1 MSENI
6 MPLSD
11 AVEGYALFDNMKV
24 QKGTKA
30 SEYYPHVIITGGS
43 DLRCNE
49 VDAHAET
56 SSYCTTTYNEIP
68 NSLAF
73 LPHRVLEVVF
83 CKDAAIIILI
93 I

>member
-56 SSYCTTTYNEIP
+56 SRYCTSTYNEIP
-68 NSLAF
+68 NSGRFFHVGCLKSCFARMQQLF
-73 LPHRVLEVVF
+73 S
-83 CKDAAIIILI
+83 
-93 I
+93 

>member
-49 VDAHAET
+49 VDACAET
-56 SSYCTTTYNEIP
+56 SRYCTSTIHTMKSQTAGVSTTWG
-68 NSLAF
+68 A
-73 LPHRVLEVVF
+73 
-83 CKDAAIIILI
+83 
-93 I
+93 

>member
-49 VDAHAET
+49 VDADAET
-56 SSYCTTTYNEIP
+56 SRYCTSTYNEIP
-68 NSLAF
+68 NSWRFFHVGCLKSCFARMQQLF
-73 LPHRVLEVVF
+73 S
-83 CKDAAIIILI
+83 
-93 I
+93 

>member
-56 SSYCTTTYNEIP
+56 SRYCTSTYNEIAD
-68 NSLAF
+68 SWRF
-73 LPHRVLEVVF
+73 SHVG
-83 CKDAAIIILI
+83 C
-93 I
+93 